1 MSNAPATFAPP
12 VCVDGEVLENRWIT
26 PVTMVMKI
34 HAPAVAPGMLPGQ
47 FVNLE
52 TTKGLVPMLRR
63 PMSIHRVIK
72 HQGIATGFCVLY
84 DVIGPGT
91 RNLSEMKQGHK
102 ISFVG
107 PLGNTITVPET
118 AKRAV
123 IVAGGVGVGPV
134 KFIAEELQARGM
146 RDITVVY
153 GARDADHS
161 APVSEAM
168 PDGCRP
174 LLSTDDGSVGR
185 KGFVTSWL
193 GELIKTKRLT
203 PGDYVFTCGPHAM
216 FRAVRDQLAE
226 HRIAAEAATE
236 EFMGCGFG
244 VCFGCPL
251 HQRQPDGS
259 VAFKLCCV
267 DGPLFALDTLVFED
281 ELRDEDRA

>member
-1 MSNAPATFAPP
+1 MSNATPELAPP

-26 PVTMVMKI
+26 PVTKVMKI
-34 HAPAVAPGMLPGQ
+34 HAPDVAPGMQPGQ

-52 TTKGLVPMLRR
+52 TTKTLVPMLRR
-63 PMSIHRVIK
+63 PMSIHKVVK
-72 HQGIATGFCVLY
+72 HQGIASGFCVLY

-91 RNLSEMKQGHK
+91 QNLSEMTPGTK

-107 PLGNTITVPET
+107 PLGNMITVPET
-118 AKRAV
+118 ARRAT
-123 IVAGGVGVGPV
+123 IIAGGVGIGPV
-134 KFIAEELQARGM
+134 KFVAESLQERGM

-161 APVSEAM
+161 VPVHEAM

-174 LLSTDDGSVGR
+174 LLCTDDGSVGR
-185 KGFVTSWL
+185 KGFVTSWTE
-193 GELIKTKRLT
+193 ELIERNRLT

-216 FRAVRDQLAE
+216 FKAVRDLLGK
-226 HRIAAEAATE
+226 HGIAAEAATE

-251 HQRQPDGS
+251 YQRQPDGQ
-259 VAFKLCCV
+259 VEMKLCCV
-267 DGPLFALDTLVFED
+267 DGCLFPLDTLVFEG
-281 ELRDEDRA
+281 ELEDGVSA

>member
-1 MSNAPATFAPP
+1 MNAPDTFAPP
-12 VCVDGEVLENRWIT
+12 VCVDGEILENRWIT
-26 PVTMVMKI
+26 PVTLVMKI
-34 HAPAVAPGMLPGQ
+34 HAPDVAPGMLPGQ

-52 TTKGLVPMLRR
+52 TTKGLEPMLRR
-63 PMSIHRVIK
+63 PMSIHRVVK
-72 HQGIATGFCVLY
+72 HQGIASGFCILY

-91 RNLSEMKQGHK
+91 RNLSEMKPGDK

-107 PLGNTITVPET
+107 PLGNTISVPET
-118 AKRAV
+118 ARRSV

-134 KFIAEELQARGM
+134 KFITEALQERGM
-146 RDITVVY
+146 RDITVIY

-161 APVSEAM
+161 VPVHEAM

-174 LLSTDDGSVGR
+174 LLCTDDGSVGR

-193 GELIKTKRLT
+193 AELIKGGRLT

-216 FRAVRDQLAE
+216 FRAVRDMLRE
-226 HRIAAEAATE
+226 HGIGAEAATE

-251 HQRQPDGS
+251 LQRQPDDT
-259 VAFKLCCV
+259 VAYKLCCV
-267 DGPLFALDTLVFED
+267 DGPMFPLDTLVFED
-281 ELRDEDRA
+281 EVSAEALA